1 MDLICLPHIKWR
13 VKCVCVYLYYIY
25 IINIQYTY
33 VSIYIHI
40 NCTVRKTTVLYF
52 CVSMNQ
58 EAAILQHGGWTPF
71 RSPASSHRP
80 TSPLLRMLFDGS
92 VILKFVVTSTIW
104 GTFGDDTQNNSS
116 GHAQS
121 QLVIYLE
128 VPFLGDEPYR
138 FAVFGCM

>member
-1 MDLICLPHIKWR
+1 
-13 VKCVCVYLYYIY
+13 
-25 IINIQYTY
+25 
-33 VSIYIHI
+33 
-40 NCTVRKTTVLYF
+40 
-52 CVSMNQ
+52 MNQ

-92 VILKFVVTSTIW
+92 VIVKFVVTIL
-104 GTFGDDTQNNSS
+104 GTFGDDTQKNIS

-128 VPFLGDEPYR
+128 VPFWGDEPYR
-138 FAVFGCM
+138 VAVFGCM